1 MKSFAAQLFI
11 LLRSSSGRR
20 NILRLARFF
29 VYLIILVSIYSTLF
43 HYIMEYEGRYYSWV
57 TGYYWTLTV
66 MSTLGFGDIT
76 FESDIGRIFSS
87 VVLLSGIIFLLVL
100 LPFTF
105 LEFFYLPFMKA
116 RSESRAPHELHPK
129 TSNHIILTSYD
140 AVTRTLIR
148 KLKQRGHHRYVLII
162 PNLSEALN
170 MYEEGYR
177 VMTGELDDPETYRKA
192 RADQAALVAT
202 SINDITN
209 TNIAFTVREVSE
221 SVPLLA
227 TADSDSSVDNLELA
241 GCTHI
246 LLLADMMGRALCRRV
261 SGRDRR
267 AHIVG
272 EYGQLRIAE
281 ATVRN
286 TPLEG
291 KTLRESRLR
300 QETGIT
306 VLGMWEHG
314 EFHPARAETK
324 IQTESVLV
332 LAGLEEAIET
342 FNQTY
347 TLKEDNDGPVIII
360 GGGRVGRAAA
370 RALAERGLDY
380 RIIEQQPDE
389 QGILGKYIIGNAADL
404 KVLEKAGIRRSRNVI
419 VTTHDDNNNIYLTLY
434 CRRLRPDIHII
445 SRATRQNNIATL
457 YRAGADFVMS
467 YASLGANTILNL
479 LDKSNVL
486 MISEGL
492 DIIHIKMP
500 NALVGQSIAE
510 AQVREQTGCTII
522 ALQRGEEIDFNLDI
536 QAPLPAGVELVM
548 LGTSAAEEKFR
559 KIFKAR
565 L

>member
-11 LLRSSSGRR
+11 LLRSNTGRR
-20 NILRLARFF
+20 NLLRLFRFF
-29 VYLIILVSIYSTLF
+29 LLLTVIVNIYGVLF
-43 HYIMEYEGRYYSWV
+43 HYIMEYEGRYFSWV

-76 FESDIGRIFSS
+76 FESDLGRMFSI
-87 VVLLSGIIFLLVL
+87 VVLLSGMIFLLIL

-116 RSESRAPHELHPK
+116 RSEARAPHELPAQYK
-129 TSNHIILTSYD
+129 NHIILTSFD
-140 AVTRTLIR
+140 DVTRTLIR
-148 KLKQRGHHRYVLII
+148 KLKQRDSHRYVLLI
-162 PNLSEALN
+162 PNLNEALN
-170 MYEEGYR
+170 LYEEGYR

-192 RADQAALVAT
+192 RASQAALVAT

-227 TADSDSSVDNLELA
+227 TADSDKSVDNLELA
-241 GCTHI
+241 GCTHV

-267 AHIVG
+267 AHIIG

-281 ATVRN
+281 ATIRN
-286 TPLEG
+286 TPLVG
-291 KTLRESRLR
+291 KTLRESRLH
-300 QETGIT
+300 QDTGIT
-306 VLGMWEHG
+306 VLGVWEHG
-314 EFHPARAETK
+314 EFHPAQADTK

-332 LAGLEEAIET
+332 LAGLEQAIET
-342 FNQTY
+342 FNQAY
-347 TLKEDNDGPVIII
+347 TLDEDNDGPVIII

-380 RIIEQQPDE
+380 RIIEQEPEE
-389 QGILGKYIIGNAADL
+389 QGILGKYIIGNASDL

-419 VTTHDDNNNIYLTLY
+419 VTTHDDDNNIYLTLY

-479 LDKSNVL
+479 LDKSNAL

-500 NALVGQSIAE
+500 KALIGQSIAE
-510 AQVREQTGCTII
+510 AQIREKTGCTII
-522 ALQRGEEIDFNLDI
+522 ALQRGLEIDFNLNL
-536 QAPLPAGVELVM
+536 QAPLPAGAELVM
-548 LGTSAAEEKFR
+548 LGTSTAEEKFR

>member
-11 LLRSSSGRR
+11 LLRSNTGRR
-20 NILRLARFF
+20 NLLRLLRFF
-29 VYLIILVSIYSTLF
+29 LLLTVIINIYGVLF

-76 FESDIGRIFSS
+76 FESDLGRIFSII
-87 VVLLSGIIFLLVL
+87 VLLSGMIFLLIL

-116 RSESRAPHELHPK
+116 RSEARAPHELPTQYK
-129 TSNHIILTSYD
+129 NHIILTSFD
-140 AVTRTLIR
+140 DVTRALIR
-148 KLKQRGHHRYVLII
+148 KLKQRDSHRYVLLI

-170 MYEEGYR
+170 LYEEGYR
-177 VMTGELDDPETYRKA
+177 VMTGDLDDPETYRKA
-192 RADQAALVAT
+192 RANQAALVAT

-227 TADSDSSVDNLELA
+227 TADSEKSVDNLELA
-241 GCTHI
+241 GCTHV

-281 ATVRN
+281 ATIRN
-286 TPLEG
+286 TPLVG
-291 KTLRESRLR
+291 KTLRESRLH

-306 VLGMWEHG
+306 VLGVWEHG
-314 EFHPARAETK
+314 EFHPAQADTK
-324 IQTESVLV
+324 IHTESVLV
-332 LAGLEEAIET
+332 LAGLEQAIET
-342 FNQTY
+342 FNQAY
-347 TLKEDNDGPVIII
+347 TLAEDNDGPVIII

-380 RIIEQQPDE
+380 RIVEQEPHE
-389 QGILGKYIIGNAADL
+389 QGILGKYIIGNASDL
-404 KVLEKAGIRRSRNVI
+404 KILEKAGIRHSRNVI
-419 VTTHDDNNNIYLTLY
+419 VTTHDDDNNIYLTLY

-445 SRATRQNNIATL
+445 SRATRQSNIATL

-500 NALVGQSIAE
+500 KALIGQSIAQ
-510 AQVREQTGCTII
+510 AQVREKTGCTII
-522 ALQRGEEIDFNLDI
+522 ALQRGPEIDFNINL
-536 QAPLPAGVELVM
+536 QAPLPAEAELVM
-548 LGTSAAEEKFR
+548 LGTSTAEEKFR
-559 KIFKAR
+559 KTFKAR
-565 L
+565 P